1 MGIAF
6 IFPGQGSQYAGMGRA
21 FYEKFTLAR
30 EVFQRANETLGF
42 DLTKLI
48 FEGGGELN
56 KTVNTQPA
64 ILTVSFAIY
73 TVLKELYPELKP
85 MLVAGHSLG
94 EYTALLSAGVLEF
107 EDALKLVR
115 YRAQYMQSAVPEG
128 EGGMAAVIGIS
139 PEEVAKLCQ
148 EVEGVVEPVNFN
160 SPIQTVVAGQAKA
173 VKDLVRLAKSRKIKA
188 IPLKVSVPSHSSLM
202 RVAGE
207 KFKEKLKEV
216 SFKDAQTPV
225 VQNYTAQAHTKAQEI
240 KENLYL
246 QLFNPVRWVESVE
259 FMHSQG
265 VDTFIE
271 IGPKNVLTK
280 LVTQI
285 LPSVK
290 AFNVERVEDLEKL
303 KEV

>member
-6 IFPGQGSQYAGMGRA
+6 IFPGQGSQYAGMGRD
-21 FYEKFTLAR
+21 FYEKFTPAR

-115 YRAQYMQSAVPEG
+115 YRAHICNPQSP
-128 EGGMAAVIGIS
+128 
-139 PEEVAKLCQ
+139 K
-148 EVEGVVEPVNFN
+148 
-160 SPIQTVVAGQAKA
+160 AKA
-173 VKDLVRLAKSRKIKA
+173 VWQR
-188 IPLKVSVPSHSSLM
+188 
-202 RVAGE
+202 
-207 KFKEKLKEV
+207 
-216 SFKDAQTPV
+216 
-225 VQNYTAQAHTKAQEI
+225 
-240 KENLYL
+240 
-246 QLFNPVRWVESVE
+246 
-259 FMHSQG
+259 
-265 VDTFIE
+265 
-271 IGPKNVLTK
+271 
-280 LVTQI
+280 
-285 LPSVK
+285 
-290 AFNVERVEDLEKL
+290 
-303 KEV
+303 

>member
-6 IFPGQGSQYAGMGRA
+6 IFPGQGSQYAGMGRD
-21 FYEKFTLAR
+21 FYEKFTPAR

>member
-6 IFPGQGSQYAGMGRA
+6 IFPGQGSQYAGMGRD

>member
-1 MGIAF
+1 
-6 IFPGQGSQYAGMGRA
+6 
-21 FYEKFTLAR
+21 
-30 EVFQRANETLGF
+30 
-42 DLTKLI
+42 
-48 FEGGGELN
+48 
-56 KTVNTQPA
+56 
-64 ILTVSFAIY
+64 
-73 TVLKELYPELKP
+73 
-85 MLVAGHSLG
+85 
-94 EYTALLSAGVLEF
+94 
-107 EDALKLVR
+107 
-115 YRAQYMQSAVPEG
+115 MQSAVPEG

>member
-6 IFPGQGSQYAGMGRA
+6 IFPGQGSQYAGMGRD

-115 YRAQYMQSAVPEG
+115 YRGQYMQSAVPEG

>member
-6 IFPGQGSQYAGMGRA
+6 VFPGQGSQYAGMGKD
-21 FYEKFTLAR
+21 FYGNFPSAK
-30 EVFQRANETLGF
+30 EVFQRANEALGF
-42 DLTKLI
+42 DLTKVI
-48 FEGGGELN
+48 FEGGDELN

-85 MLVAGHSLG
+85 TLVAGHSLG

-107 EDALKLVR
+107 EDAVKLVR

-148 EVEGVVEPVNFN
+148 EVEGIVEPVNFN

-173 VKDLVRLAKSRKIKA
+173 VKELVKLAKSRKIKA

-202 RVAGE
+202 KEAAE
-207 KFKEKLKEV
+207 KFKEKLEEV
-216 SFKDAQTPV
+216 SFKDAQIPV
-225 VQNYTAQAHTKAQEI
+225 VQNYTAKAHTEAQEI

-280 LVTQI
+280 LITQI
-285 LPSVK
+285 VPSVK
-290 AFNVERVEDLEKL
+290 ALNVEKVEDLEKL
-303 KEV
+303 KEL